1 MKPSDVRAR
10 VLAEHA
16 EIRAILDRLEPVARA
31 LRDGDHVRLDDAEKL
46 REALCERLFAHIDLE
61 DAILAPALRAADAWG
76 KERAAQLLDHH
87 REQRAELA
95 SLARVAGL
103 EPAIRGARLMRLVE
117 YVRDDMRHEEA
128 GLLDAAVLR
137 DDVVGVAV
145 EDG

>member
-10 VLAEHA
+10 ILAEHV
-16 EIRAILDRLEPVARA
+16 EIRGILDSLEPIARA
-31 LRDGDHVRLDDAEKL
+31 LGDGDRARLQDAETL
-46 REALCERLFAHIDLE
+46 RELLCRRLFAHIDLE

-76 KERAAQLLDHH
+76 PERAAQLLEHH

-95 SLARVAGL
+95 ALARVAGL
-103 EPAIRGARLMRLVE
+103 EPAMRGARLQRLVG
-117 YVRDDMRHEEA
+117 YIRDDMRHEEA
-128 GLLDAAVLR
+128 GLLDANLLR